1 MGRQWISDDKGSKT
15 VEEGF
20 ALFVDWINVSLN
32 SFVNVVVIC
41 IVLISIPSRYL
52 KCKAAGAGSVMQDL
66 VISMIMFPLNCYN
79 FLYRPP

>member
-1 MGRQWISDDKGSKT
+1 MGRQWISGSKT

-52 KCKAAGAGSVMQDL
+52 NVKLLELAL
-66 VISMIMFPLNCYN
+66 
-79 FLYRPP
+79 